1 MNIWTYVWLV
11 SITIL
16 TLSNLSENARLRKR
30 DKALSDLLQQML
42 FDKLAKDLN
51 VKFMTKEEMQNEMY
65 EQNTREFKDN

>member
-42 FDKLAKDLN
+42 FDKLTKDLN
-51 VKFMTKEEMQNEMY
+51 VKFMTKEEMQKEMY
-65 EQNTREFKDN
+65 NHEGEKL

>member
-51 VKFMTKEEMQNEMY
+51 VKFMTKEESEN
-65 EQNTREFKDN
+65 K

>member
-16 TLSNLSENARLRKR
+16 TLSNLNENAQLRKR

-42 FDKLAKDLN
+42 FDKLEKDLN

-65 EQNTREFKDN
+65 NHEGEKL

>member
-51 VKFMTKEEMQNEMY
+51 VKFMTKEEMQKEMY
-65 EQNTREFKDN
+65 NHEGEKL

>member
-51 VKFMTKEEMQNEMY
+51 IKFMTKEESEN
-65 EQNTREFKDN
+65 K

>member
-42 FDKLAKDLN
+42 FNKLAKDLN
-51 VKFMTKEEMQNEMY
+51 VKFMTKEEMQKEMY
-65 EQNTREFKDN
+65 NHEGEKL

>member
-16 TLSNLSENARLRKR
+16 TLSNLNENARLRKR

-42 FDKLAKDLN
+42 FDKLAKDFN

-65 EQNTREFKDN
+65 NHEGEKL

>member
-16 TLSNLSENARLRKR
+16 TLSNLNENAQLRKR

-42 FDKLAKDLN
+42 FDKLEKDLN
-51 VKFMTKEEMQNEMY
+51 VKFMTKEEMQKEIY
-65 EQNTREFKDN
+65 EQTTREFKDN

>member
-16 TLSNLSENARLRKR
+16 TLSNLSENAQLRKR

-51 VKFMTKEEMQNEMY
+51 VKFMTKEEMQKEMY
-65 EQNTREFKDN
+65 NHEGEKL

>member
-51 VKFMTKEEMQNEMY
+51 VKFMTKEEMQKEMY
-65 EQNTREFKDN
+65 EQTTREFKDN